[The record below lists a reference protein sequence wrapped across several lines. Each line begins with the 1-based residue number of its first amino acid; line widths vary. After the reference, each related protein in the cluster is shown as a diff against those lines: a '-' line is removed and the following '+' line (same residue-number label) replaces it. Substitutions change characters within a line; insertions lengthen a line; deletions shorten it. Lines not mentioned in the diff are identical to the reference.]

1 MCMLFRGVASN
12 YFKPCIYQTFCPVL
26 AYWIMDMNHK
36 VHARYC
42 NLDCTWLEN
51 QDELELKLE
60 NKGLWATTEGTQN
73 KHLYIGSLELTDKI
87 LVLYRKKI
95 ETYVLQKGPELP
107 LLGNFKLCKINQKD
121 QSCHCQAIPSC
132 WIWMWGG
139 CGSFHW

>member
-1 MCMLFRGVASN
+1 
-12 YFKPCIYQTFCPVL
+12 
-26 AYWIMDMNHK
+26 MDMNHK

-60 NKGLWATTEGTQN
+60 NKGLWATTEGKQN

-107 LLGNFKLCKINQKD
+107 LLGNSKLCKINQKD
-121 QSCHCQAIPSC
+121 QSCYC
-132 WIWMWGG
+132 
-139 CGSFHW
+139 